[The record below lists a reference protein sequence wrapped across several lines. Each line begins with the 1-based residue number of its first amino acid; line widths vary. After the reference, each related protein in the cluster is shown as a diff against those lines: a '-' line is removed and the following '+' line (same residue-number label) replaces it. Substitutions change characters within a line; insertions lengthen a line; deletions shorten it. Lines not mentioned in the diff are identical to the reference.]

1 MANFNLDDYE
11 TVEVRLAK
19 FWDKYP
25 AGRVETHLVS
35 FQDNQFIFVAHL
47 FRTSDLNELAF
58 SNGYA
63 HEVIGVGMVNKTSA
77 LENCE
82 TSAIGRALANADF
95 ATKGKRPSREEMAKV
110 KRAESDSANSPTPKV
125 GKPAKA
131 PQKASEGVAEGF
143 ASAGLAGSR
152 DELREVWESFSHVLD
167 EEVDGIK
174 LRAYI
179 TARVEELG

>member
-1 MANFNLDDYE
+1 MANFNLDEYE

-19 FWDKYP
+19 FWSKHP
-25 AGRVETHLVS
+25 EGRVETHLVS
-35 FQDNQFIFVAHL
+35 FQDNQFVFVAHL

-95 ATKGKRPSREEMAKV
+95 ATKGKRPSREEMTKV
-110 KRAESDSANSPTPKV
+110 QRAESNPAPKV
-125 GKPAKA
+125 AKPAKVA
-131 PQKASEGVAEGF
+131 QKAAEGVVEGF
-143 ASAGLAGSR
+143 AAAGVAGSK
-152 DELREVWESFSHVLD
+152 DELREIWEAFSHVLD
-167 EEVDGIK
+167 DEVDGVK

-179 TARVEELG
+179 TGRVEELG